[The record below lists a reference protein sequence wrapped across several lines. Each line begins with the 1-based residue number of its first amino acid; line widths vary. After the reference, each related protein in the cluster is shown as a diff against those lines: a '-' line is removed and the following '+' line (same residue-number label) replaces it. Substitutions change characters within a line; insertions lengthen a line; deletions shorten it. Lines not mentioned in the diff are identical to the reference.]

1 MHGESGFH
9 LRSACLVPLILHQ
22 GPHDLASA
30 GLRPRSSARLG
41 SVSAAAGDERLPA
54 SRSALVPP
62 GSRRPHGE
70 WTAFISCIGLA
81 QLTAASG
88 GPPREMPA
96 AGFAAKGSVQCHVR
110 EFRLPGA
117 PGG

>member
-1 MHGESGFH
+1 MGRAVSTSALPALSLSSYTRAPTTWLPPASG
-9 LRSACLVPLILHQ
+9 
-22 GPHDLASA
+22 
-30 GLRPRSSARLG
+30 PRSSACLG

-54 SRSALVPP
+54 SRSAPVPP